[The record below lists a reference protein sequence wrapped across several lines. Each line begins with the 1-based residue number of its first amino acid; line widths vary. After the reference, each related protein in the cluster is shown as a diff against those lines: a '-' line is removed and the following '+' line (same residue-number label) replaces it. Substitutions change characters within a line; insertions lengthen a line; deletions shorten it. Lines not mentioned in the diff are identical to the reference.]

1 MAAIASILSVGIP
14 RRLRE
19 QVLVEPATNWLELIH
34 DLMEAIVTVEVVVVR
49 EVDVKVAIFND
60 EKAERRFAL
69 NKLEP

>member
-1 MAAIASILSVGIP
+1 M
-14 RRLRE
+14 
-19 QVLVEPATNWLELIH
+19 VEPATNWLELIH